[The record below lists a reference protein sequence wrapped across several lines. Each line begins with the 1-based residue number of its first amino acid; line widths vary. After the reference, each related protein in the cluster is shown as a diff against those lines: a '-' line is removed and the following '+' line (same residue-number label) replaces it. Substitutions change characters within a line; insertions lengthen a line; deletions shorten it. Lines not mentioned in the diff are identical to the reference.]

1 MKYRYKNTGTIV
13 ESSHVLDSAIFV
25 PISDEAPK
33 AEATKEPATEK
44 AKKTT
49 RKR

>member
-25 PISDEAPK
+25 PVNDEVLR
-33 AEATKEPATEK
+33 AEATEEPKKK
-44 AKKTT
+44 AVKRTT
-49 RKR
+49 GKR